1 MENNRFMQTKFDS
14 MVTNQTM
21 QLVKAIIPYIDNN
34 LATVLGV
41 YIKFI
46 ELENTFRV
54 NQNVSIATMNA
65 NHKGLESMLED
76 IKEFLNDGDK
86 ETLET
91 LMTVI
96 EMMNMDDGAKQDILS
111 GYMGRNNFG
120 SMDNSC
126 R

>member
-1 MENNRFMQTKFDS
+1 MQTKFDS

-41 YIKFI
+41 YIKF
-46 ELENTFRV
+46 ENTFRV

-65 NHKGLESMLED
+65 NHKGFESMLED

-91 LMTVI
+91 LMTVM

-111 GYMGRNNFG
+111 GYMDMFG
-120 SMDNSC
+120 M
-126 R
+126 

>member
-1 MENNRFMQTKFDS
+1 
-14 MVTNQTM
+14 MVIWKTTVICKQM

-91 LMTVI
+91 LMTVM

-111 GYMGRNNFG
+111 GYMDMFG
-120 SMDNSC
+120 M
-126 R
+126 

>member
-54 NQNVSIATMNA
+54 NQNVSIAA
-65 NHKGLESMLED
+65 KGLESMLED

-91 LMTVI
+91 LMTVM

-111 GYMGRNNFG
+111 GYMDMFG
-120 SMDNSC
+120 M
-126 R
+126 